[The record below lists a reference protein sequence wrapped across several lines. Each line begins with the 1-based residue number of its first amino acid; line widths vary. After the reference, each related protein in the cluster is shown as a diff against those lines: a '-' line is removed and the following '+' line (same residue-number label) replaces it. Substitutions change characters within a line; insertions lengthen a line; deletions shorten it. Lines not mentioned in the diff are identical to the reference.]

1 MKIITAEN
9 KITDKIDAAWGRN
22 LLGTRLVEKM
32 FSLVLGGCVFFNGVL
47 NYLLGEI
54 QSEGI
59 CLGLALIYFTTKIK
73 LKSRFFIQIGALA
86 FFIAINVNQILV
98 AENQIR
104 LLFLYPYLFYTAILL
119 LPIYK
124 DAAEINSDFLAR
136 FFVYFACISSAYAV
150 AQRLGFEIVL
160 PLESELRAT
169 GLSRSSLNLTGCLFS
184 ALSICVLIVKD
195 GYKKIIIQLILFGG
209 LVAAG
214 GRGGM
219 ICGLVLMGLYYLK
232 SLKNNK
238 TFLMALVFLMLLVA
252 LTAGEHFY
260 RAFSAFDFSDDQ
272 SNIDRL
278 ESYSQ
283 FFLQFDF
290 WGGGVGSTSPAV
302 MRFVDATG
310 FESSVLNTIYELG
323 VGFSL
328 IFGLAL
334 FSWVYSLPNSV
345 RTRICILGVAISPI
359 LIGQQLYGIPSAFVS
374 LMFCVYAILSNRR
387 AIIL

>member
-1 MKIITAEN
+1 MKIITVEN
-9 KITDKIDAAWGRN
+9 KTTEKIDVAWGRN
-22 LLGTRLVEKM
+22 LIGTRLVEKM
-32 FSLVLGGCVFFNGVL
+32 YSLVLGSVVIFNGIL

-59 CLGLALIYFTTKIK
+59 CLGLALIYFATKIK
-73 LKSRFFIQIGALA
+73 LKSRFFIQIAALV
-86 FFIAINVNQILV
+86 FFMAINVNQLLV

-104 LLFLYPYLFYTAILL
+104 LLFIYPYLFYTTILL

-124 DAAEINSDFLAR
+124 DATEINSDFLAR
-136 FFVYFACISSAYAV
+136 VFVYFACISSAYAV
-150 AQRLGFEIVL
+150 AQRLGVEIVL
-160 PLESELRAT
+160 PLEGELRAT

-219 ICGLVLMGLYYLK
+219 ICGIVLMGLYYLK
-232 SLKNNK
+232 SFKNNK
-238 TFLMALVFLMLLVA
+238 KFLMALAFLMLLVA
-252 LTAGEHFY
+252 LAAGEHFY

-290 WGGGVGSTSPAV
+290 WGGGIGSTSPAV

-323 VGFSL
+323 FGFSL

-334 FSWVYSLPNSV
+334 FSWIYGLPNSA

>member
-9 KITDKIDAAWGRN
+9 KTIEKIDAAWGSN
-22 LLGTRLVEKM
+22 LIGTRLAEKIS
-32 FSLVLGGCVFFNGVL
+32 SLILGGVVIFNGVL

-73 LKSRFFIQIGALA
+73 LKSRFFIQIAALT
-86 FFIAINVNQILV
+86 FFIAINIIQMLV

-104 LLFLYPYLFYTAILL
+104 LLFLYPYLFYIAILL

-124 DAAEINSDFLAR
+124 EAAEINSDFLAR
-136 FFVYFACISSAYAV
+136 VFVYFACISSAYAV

-160 PLESELRAT
+160 PLEGELRAT

-278 ESYSQ
+278 DSYSQ

-310 FESSVLNTIYELG
+310 FESSMLNTIYELG

-334 FSWVYSLPNSV
+334 FSWVYGLPNSV
-345 RTRICILGVAISPI
+345 RTKICILGVAISPI

>member
-9 KITDKIDAAWGRN
+9 KTNEKIEATWGRG
-22 LLGTRLVEKM
+22 LIGTRLFEKIS
-32 FSLVLGGCVFFNGVL
+32 SLVLGGVVIFNGVL

-59 CLGLALIYFTTKIK
+59 CLGLALIYFSSKIK
-73 LKSRFFIQIGALA
+73 LKSKFFIQIVALA
-86 FFIAINVNQILV
+86 FFIVINVNQMIA

-104 LLFLYPYLFYTAILL
+104 LLFLYPYLFYITILL
-119 LPIYK
+119 LPVYK
-124 DAAEINSDFLAR
+124 ETAEINGDFLAR
-136 FFVYFACISSAYAV
+136 VFIYFACISSAYAV
-150 AQRLGFEIVL
+150 AQRMGFEIVL

-184 ALSICVLIVKD
+184 ALSICVLILKD

-219 ICGLVLMGLYYLK
+219 ISGLVLIGLYYLK
-232 SLKNNK
+232 NLKNNK
-238 TFLMALVFLMLLVA
+238 TLLLALIFLMLLVA
-252 LTAGEHFY
+252 LTVGEHFY

-310 FESSVLNTIYELG
+310 FESSALNTVYEFG

-334 FSWVYSLPNSV
+334 ISWIYCLPNSV
-345 RTRICILGVAISPI
+345 RAKIGILGIAISPI

-374 LMFCVYAILSNRR
+374 LMFCVYAVLSNRR
-387 AIIL
+387 AVIL